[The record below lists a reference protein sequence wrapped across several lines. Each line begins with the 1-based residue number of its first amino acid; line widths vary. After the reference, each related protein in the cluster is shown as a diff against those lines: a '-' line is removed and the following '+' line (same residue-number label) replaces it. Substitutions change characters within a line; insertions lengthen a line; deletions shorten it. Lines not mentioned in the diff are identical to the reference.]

1 MSNKYILML
10 VSIWVLVV
18 SYTVSAQEQDQNVDA
33 SEVRIVLERLASLM
47 QAGDFE
53 AIGEIYAPERSVHI
67 IEGAGVN
74 HGWEEYRDDHLRP
87 EFAAFSNLNIVICNR
102 APS

>member
-1 MSNKYILML
+1 MVIES
-10 VSIWVLVV
+10 
-18 SYTVSAQEQDQNVDA
+18 
-33 SEVRIVLERLASLM
+33 LAGFM

-74 HGWEEYRDDHLRP
+74 HGWEEYRDDHLRS
-87 EFAAFSNLNIVICNR
+87 EFEAFSNF
-102 APS
+102 